1 MGAVW
6 VNGHNLGR
14 FWDHG
19 GLRSLFLPRQW
30 LKSGRNEIIVLELH
44 DAPKVAEVSGSTK
57 IIEEP
62 AVPFAVRLDR
72 AVLTAP
78 VAAPV
83 GVAAFSLRTTRPSS
97 RLSPTVHT
105 ATGAACAAHQGV
117 WSTTPMAAQGKTAS
131 STSFDCQ
138 ASFI

>member
-30 LKSGRNEIIVLELH
+30 LKSGSNEIVVLELH
-44 DAPKVAEVSGSTK
+44 DAPKVAEVSGGTK

-62 AVPFAVRLDR
+62 AIPFAVRLDR
-72 AVLTAP
+72 ADLTAP
-78 VAAPV
+78 AA
-83 GVAAFSLRTTRPSS
+83 
-97 RLSPTVHT
+97 
-105 ATGAACAAHQGV
+105 
-117 WSTTPMAAQGKTAS
+117 TP
-131 STSFDCQ
+131 
-138 ASFI
+138 